1 MEARKQ
7 MGDEQ
12 TAGTLVLVG
21 AILQLIIS
29 ILLLVLGGIVFIG
42 MMFFLEAMDILE
54 VILVLLLPII
64 FFIMG
69 GLSLIFA
76 IMWMNWRSHPS
87 AHKTGLIVTGIL
99 GLIFGLF
106 LPGLLVLI
114 GGAIAPGAESA

>member
-1 MEARKQ
+1 MS
-7 MGDEQ
+7 DES

-29 ILLLVLGGIVFIG
+29 ILLLVLGGLFFIG
-42 MMFFLEAMDILE
+42 MMFFLDVMDILE
-54 VILVLLLPII
+54 VLLVLLLPII

-69 GLSLIFA
+69 GVSLIFA
-76 IMWMNWRSHPS
+76 IIWMNWRSHPS
-87 AHKTGLIVTGIL
+87 KHKTGLIVTGIL